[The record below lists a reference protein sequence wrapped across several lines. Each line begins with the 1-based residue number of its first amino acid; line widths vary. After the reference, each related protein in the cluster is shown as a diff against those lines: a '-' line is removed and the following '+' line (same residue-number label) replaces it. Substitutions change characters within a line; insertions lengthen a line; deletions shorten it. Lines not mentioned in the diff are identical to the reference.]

1 MAKKNGEVVGLAWS
15 RCMRGHDYVNDQTP
29 EIAVAVLENFRG
41 HGIAS
46 MMLKT
51 IHQALHRK
59 GYPHTSLS
67 VSKGNPAVS
76 LYEHLGYEILRE
88 EASDYVMFR

>member
-1 MAKKNGEVVGLAWS
+1 
-15 RCMRGHDYVNDQTP
+15 MRGYGYVNDQTP

-46 MMLKT
+46 MMFKT

-67 VSKGNPAVS
+67 VTKGNPAVR
-76 LYEHLGYEILRE
+76 LYERLSYETLHE